1 VSLRVKCLS
10 AHAAT
15 EETLFTRIRNYYRD
29 LLRAKFKP
37 VPEDSDADTSNTDS
51 EPDREETKRRRKRRA
66 NRRKQ
71 TEDRVERLRKRP
83 LPDAYRDVDVVLEW
97 MDAKGYQQKVS
108 RTRSRRLKCRNS
120 TGSRT

>member
-1 VSLRVKCLS
+1 VKSRS

-15 EETLFTRIRNYYRD
+15 EEALFTRIRNYYRD
-29 LLRAKFKP
+29 LLRAKYNP
-37 VPEDSDADTSNTDS
+37 VPEDSDADTSNTDTES
-51 EPDREETKRRRKRRA
+51 DREETMRRREHRA

-97 MDAKGYQQKVS
+97 MDSKGYQQKVR
-108 RTRSRRLKCRNS
+108 RTRSRMLNPSNS

>member
-1 VSLRVKCLS
+1 
-10 AHAAT
+10 
-15 EETLFTRIRNYYRD
+15 LFTRIRNYYRD
-29 LLRAKFKP
+29 LLRAKYKP
-37 VPEDSDADTSNTDS
+37 VPEDSDADTSNTDTES
-51 EPDREETKRRRKRRA
+51 DREETMRRREHRA

-97 MDAKGYQQKVS
+97 MDSKGYQQKVR
-108 RTRSRRLKCRNS
+108 RTRSRMLNPSNS